1 MKRAGGDKRVV
12 KKRKRS
18 KGKARSV
25 DAGSKGVP
33 KSKNAHGE
41 NSDARSAELLDFWS
55 TANPKLPWM
64 LHEKVQSDLC
74 KSDIMFRLL
83 FATPDSESDHCNKHD
98 TLYSHIEGL
107 VSGPHDATPGI
118 IVASQKQGTWSQDM
132 LETLSMLKGLNSHE
146 TIGGPGYT
154 AFRRMIYHAVIF
166 VSLPH
171 VVSFAQYIANHSRY
185 PERICHFIEH
195 VLIPSE
201 RVFFYENSTELN
213 SLDLWVSFLRNRW
226 FLYVSSSF
234 S

>member
-1 MKRAGGDKRVV
+1 MKRVADDKHVAQ
-12 KKRKRS
+12 KRKRS
-18 KGKARSV
+18 RRASRSV
-25 DAGSKGVP
+25 DAGSGGVP
-33 KSKNAHGE
+33 ESSNAHGG
-41 NSDARSAELLDFWS
+41 NRSVRSGDLLDFWS
-55 TANPKLPWM
+55 TTNPKLPWV

-83 FATPDSESDHCNKHD
+83 FATPDSESEHCNKHD
-98 TLYSHIEGL
+98 TLYSHIDGL
-107 VSGPHDATPGI
+107 VSGLDDATPGI
-118 IVASQKQGTWSQDM
+118 IVASQTQGTWSQDM
-132 LETLSMLKGLNSHE
+132 LETLSMLKHLNSHE
-146 TIGGPGYT
+146 VIGGPLYT

-171 VVSFAQYIANHSRY
+171 IVSFAQYIAKHSMY

-201 RVFFYENSTELN
+201 RVFFYEGSTELN

-226 FLYVSSSF
+226 FLYVSGSS